1 MNDTITILRG
11 LDSLDEALCEL
22 LNNIDNDGCTRLSLD
37 DLKADLELI
46 AQLQVVKEALDVASE
61 LVAARIAK
69 AS

>member
-1 MNDTITILRG
+1 MNDTITILLA
-11 LDSLDEALCEL
+11 LDNIDEAVCAT
-22 LNNIDNDGCTRLSLD
+22 LNSIDNDGCTRLSLG